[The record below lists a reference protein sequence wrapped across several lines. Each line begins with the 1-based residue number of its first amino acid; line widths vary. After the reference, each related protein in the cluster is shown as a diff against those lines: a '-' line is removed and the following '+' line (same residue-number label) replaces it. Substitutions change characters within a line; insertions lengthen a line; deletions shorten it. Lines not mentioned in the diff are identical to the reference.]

1 MYKHTT
7 GNIINST
14 PQKLMKD
21 VDPRDALDQTLEVF
35 GVKAAEL
42 AELSGIS
49 AQEISRYRNKRKD
62 MNSLN
67 LQKIVN
73 CLPQAERF
81 YFYSLMAVGG
91 DHPQGGKAT

>member
-1 MYKHTT
+1 M
-7 GNIINST
+7 
-14 PQKLMKD
+14 QE
-21 VDPRDALDQTLEVF
+21 VDPRDALDKTLEVF

-73 CLPQAERF
+73 CLPQAARF
-81 YFYSLMAVGG
+81 YFYSLMAVG
-91 DHPQGGKAT
+91 DQPEKTC